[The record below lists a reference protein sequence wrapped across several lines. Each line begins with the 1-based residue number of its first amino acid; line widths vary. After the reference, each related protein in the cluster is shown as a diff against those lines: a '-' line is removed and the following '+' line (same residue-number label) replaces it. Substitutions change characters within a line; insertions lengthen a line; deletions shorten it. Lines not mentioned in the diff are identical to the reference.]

1 MNKKVALLFAGQGA
15 QYPNMG
21 KDLYDNF
28 EYVRDMFL
36 IANKIIGYRLED
48 IVFCENNLLNQTK
61 YTQMAIL
68 VTSCCLYE
76 VIKREFHLNVEVVS
90 GFSLGEYSALY
101 ASGIYSFEE
110 IINIVMIRANIME
123 ESSLNNRGKM
133 AAIIGMDETE
143 LNKICLNIG
152 NCWIANYNSPNQL
165 VISGLE
171 ESINKVVELIRDE
184 YKKRAVVL
192 NVSGAFHS
200 PLMEEAAN
208 LYKNKI
214 NTYKGKLP
222 IIPII
227 MNYNAEALKY
237 SNLHNAMKLQ
247 IHYPVQFIKTI
258 ERIITD
264 YNIDEFI
271 EIGPGRVLSGLV
283 KKISL
288 EKPIFSLDNLEDI
301 KKYKENI

>member
-48 IVFCENNLLNQTK
+48 IVFCENDLLNQTK

-110 IINIVMIRANIME
+110 ILKIVMIRANIME
-123 ESSLNNRGKM
+123 EASLNNRGKM

-171 ESINKVVELIRDE
+171 ESINKVVELIRDK

-214 NTYKGKLP
+214 NSYKGKLP